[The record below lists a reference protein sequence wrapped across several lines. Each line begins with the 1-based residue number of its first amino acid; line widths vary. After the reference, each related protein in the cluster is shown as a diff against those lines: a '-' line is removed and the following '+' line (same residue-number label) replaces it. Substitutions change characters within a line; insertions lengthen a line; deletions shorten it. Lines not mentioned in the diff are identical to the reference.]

1 MNIVQLQDQLKNFSQ
16 DQLVREMQMPSG
28 NAPPYLVLS
37 EIMRRKQMETAF
49 AGQQAPQETVA
60 QEAVA
65 AAGVPQGGIADMA
78 RALAPQTDMT
88 QNTGV
93 QAMAKGGPVKKMQEG
108 GAVMTDPAVRT
119 LANRVGM
126 TVEEY
131 LEAVGPE
138 RAAAIRADADRRAAS
153 QVTSSSNVFDPRLAV
168 TGTQA
173 ATGDMSTS
181 FEQQKDDSLFNE
193 LGVNPSRTFGGADQY
208 DRGMPELPTLQETFA
223 ADNPFSYPVPATPIS
238 DFREPPERPSIFSE
252 MGGTVSEI
260 AQNYRDARL
269 RASQQ
274 GDLRAQGSDNR
285 PLTAAEQAVADQRG
299 EIFGGIWD
307 LAGRVGRAIDD
318 NLVGPAAAFGKG
330 TQALGAR
337 ALATGAT
344 LIPGLEGFAVNMAGT
359 EEAALKDAARLA
371 REGVFPNAPATAEE
385 EEADRVENL
394 KAAYT
399 QMAGTMGQAGITSL
413 AGNKPNAAAPKTDTP
428 TPETDPA
435 PDAAQPSGGGG
446 GGAGGGAGRTS
457 SYEQMLM
464 DTLASREKAATQD
477 KWLALAQVGLNMMSS
492 TNPTLLGAIGE
503 SGLKG
508 VETARAARDQY
519 DKDKLDI
526 LGAIEQSRLARA
538 AAAARAASGGITAY
552 QAAQLARNERKDL
565 FDELSTIQTA
575 ISTMAPTGVPLNPE
589 DMGEVEQ
596 LKAYAKQLT
605 NQLFGA
611 SAADTNTDGT
621 YNVQNN

>member
-16 DQLVREMQMPSG
+16 DQLVKEMQMPSG

-93 QAMAKGGPVKKMQEG
+93 QAMAKGGPVKKMAEGDIVVRDGMQYVEQADGSYLREDGVALADDRTFGQRFIGDPMRSFFQPVGEAARETLQPTGDTLRGTMQPLGQDLRSLFEPRPIESRPIEPVAEAPKVSMPPALTYEEIIALARSGATPSLEQLQSSVEAGLLNDQQAADVQAMTEGTGYVPSAQEVQVAGLPGLTPTVPDRPRLNTPYQYAKQGIGDFAAGVFG
-108 GAVMTDPAVRT
+108 GRT
-119 LANRVGM
+119 IGEQA
-126 TVEEY
+126 
-131 LEAVGPE
+131 AIDAE
-138 RAAAIRADADRRAAS
+138 RAA
-153 QVTSSSNVFDPRLAV
+153 
-168 TGTQA
+168 
-173 ATGDMSTS
+173 
-181 FEQQKDDSLFNE
+181 
-193 LGVNPSRTFGGADQY
+193 
-208 DRGMPELPTLQETFA
+208 
-223 ADNPFSYPVPATPIS
+223 
-238 DFREPPERPSIFSE
+238 
-252 MGGTVSEI
+252 
-260 AQNYRDARL
+260 
-269 RASQQ
+269 
-274 GDLRAQGSDNR
+274 
-285 PLTAAEQAVADQRG
+285 
-299 EIFGGIWD
+299 
-307 LAGRVGRAIDD
+307 
-318 NLVGPAAAFGKG
+318 
-330 TQALGAR
+330 
-337 ALATGAT
+337 
-344 LIPGLEGFAVNMAGT
+344 
-359 EEAALKDAARLA
+359 
-371 REGVFPNAPATAEE
+371 ATAEE

-413 AGNKPNAAAPKTDTP
+413 AGNKPSAAAPKTDA
-428 TPETDPA
+428 PA
-435 PDAAQPSGGGG
+435 AEPAQPSGGGG

-492 TNPTLLGAIGE
+492 RSPTLLGAIGE

-508 VETARAARDQY
+508 VEAARAARDQY

-552 QAAQLARNERKDL
+552 QAAQLARNDRKDL